1 MFMLTDLFSATRS
14 VTTVAGVRPKQM
26 LNKRMKSFSLDTPDA
41 PKPVDQST
49 KLKSS
54 SYTNSNCIAG
64 KSSFPTH
71 FLF

>member
-1 MFMLTDLFSATRS
+1 MLHKFALSVLFTAARS
-14 VTTVAGVRPKQM
+14 VSAAVGVRPKQM

-41 PKPVDQST
+41 PKQVDQST

-64 KSSFPTH
+64 KTLSLS
-71 FLF
+71 